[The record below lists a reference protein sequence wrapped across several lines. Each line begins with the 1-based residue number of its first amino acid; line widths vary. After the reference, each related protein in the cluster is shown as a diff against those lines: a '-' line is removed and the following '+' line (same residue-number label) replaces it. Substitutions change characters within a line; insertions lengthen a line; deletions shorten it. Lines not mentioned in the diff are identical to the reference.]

1 MLSLITVLCGTLM
14 MQWLREHQ
22 RYPESPQPKRDFA
35 LFQMKSEA
43 LTEWHVREI
52 FTLLPTFLQLA
63 LVLFFAG
70 VMEFLHN
77 ICRKV
82 AIPVFIL
89 IGLTLLF
96 LLATIVLPALQAVPL
111 RNLFPKQNRKPPSPC
126 PYKSPQSLAF
136 RAIFFPFLG
145 LAIFFSDYIQRI
157 LGSKRNDHTSPHMEL
172 VKQTLHTGDKKGWVQ
187 YDLSWLV
194 VRDMYFKLG
203 LGEEEGFDPLVEI
216 PVAMDGPPLYDLT
229 NGLTPLTRE
238 VDGVSFILNAYH
250 CCLDISRS
258 LLLFPDDQPPRSDTA
273 HRKRQ
278 KHAYFRTLLKL
289 GFNFHPINWPFS
301 DDLETP
307 SFDFLIEDTL
317 LGFLVAATQ
326 ELPGRFRGQP
336 QDHIGELE
344 LRVWEYIYS
353 RRGESNNTERLL
365 VPEIFQADSIAVPS
379 RPSLLAG
386 DEGENQISDS
396 SDDKQL
402 PSSRTRDSN
411 LSNSNSP
418 FSQDEN
424 ISPYPQETNDWA
436 MGPLI
441 SPHPSRQAIN

>member
-1 MLSLITVLCGTLM
+1 
-14 MQWLREHQ
+14 
-22 RYPESPQPKRDFA
+22 
-35 LFQMKSEA
+35 MKSEA

-77 ICRKV
+77 IYRKV

-89 IGLTLLF
+89 ISLTLLF

-145 LAIFFSDYIQRI
+145 LGILVIDSIQRF
-157 LGSKRNDHTSPHMEL
+157 LGFKRNDHISPHMQL

-203 LGEEEGFDPLVEI
+203 LGEEEGFDPLVEV

-229 NGLTPLTRE
+229 NGLTSLTRE
-238 VDGVSFILNAYH
+238 VDGVSFILNTYH

-258 LLLFPDDQPPRSDTA
+258 LLLFPDDRPPRSDTA

-289 GFNFHPINWPFS
+289 GFNFHPINWLFS
-301 DDLETP
+301 
-307 SFDFLIEDTL
+307 
-317 LGFLVAATQ
+317 
-326 ELPGRFRGQP
+326 
-336 QDHIGELE
+336 
-344 LRVWEYIYS
+344 
-353 RRGESNNTERLL
+353 
-365 VPEIFQADSIAVPS
+365 
-379 RPSLLAG
+379 
-386 DEGENQISDS
+386 
-396 SDDKQL
+396 
-402 PSSRTRDSN
+402 
-411 LSNSNSP
+411 
-418 FSQDEN
+418 
-424 ISPYPQETNDWA
+424 
-436 MGPLI
+436 
-441 SPHPSRQAIN
+441 